1 MDKQRE
7 KFVQEMKRL
16 EEAIEKT
23 KSEYLKYDYSKALK
37 RMKLELA
44 YYDKFK
50 GGADK

>member
-7 KFVQEMKRL
+7 KFVQEMKRM
-16 EEAIEKT
+16 EEAIERT
-23 KSEYLKYDYSKALK
+23 NSEYLKYDYTKALK

-50 GGADK
+50 GGKK

>member
-7 KFVQEMKRL
+7 KFVEEMKRL
-16 EEAIEKT
+16 EVAIEKT
-23 KSEYLKYDYSKALK
+23 KSPYLKHDYTRALK

-50 GGADK
+50 GGSAE